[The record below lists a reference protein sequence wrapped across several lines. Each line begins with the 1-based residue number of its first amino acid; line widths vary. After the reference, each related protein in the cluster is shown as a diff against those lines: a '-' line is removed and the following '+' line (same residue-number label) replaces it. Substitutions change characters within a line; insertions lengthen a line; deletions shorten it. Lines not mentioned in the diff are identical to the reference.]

1 MALPNYK
8 VYSGETL
15 NKALANISEED
26 GVITL
31 DFISDYEGYLT
42 KLDCIQAD
50 EYTDDN
56 VYTLDGRIVNSNN
69 LTKGIYIYKGKKTVI
84 K

>member
-1 MALPNYK
+1 M
-8 VYSGETL
+8 
-15 NKALANISEED
+15 
-26 GVITL
+26 ITL

-50 EYTDDN
+50 EYMDDN